1 MKIKL
6 NNSKLDLLLKCSQ
19 RLLQIEPTC
28 EKEIAHALVNRLLEE
43 FDIKPNPQKLKP
55 IKIK

>member
-19 RLLQIEPTC
+19 KMLQIEPTY